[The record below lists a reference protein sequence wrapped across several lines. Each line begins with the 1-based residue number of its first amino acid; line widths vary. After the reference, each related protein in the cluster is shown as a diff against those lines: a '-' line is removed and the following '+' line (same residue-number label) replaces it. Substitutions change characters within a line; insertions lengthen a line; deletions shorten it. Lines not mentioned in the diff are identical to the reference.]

1 MENVLEINNLS
12 KHYGPLR
19 AVDQL
24 NLTIPK
30 GKVFG
35 LLGPNGSG
43 KTTTLGMILDVIN
56 PTSGTISWF
65 GEGNSHHLRK
75 RIGSILET
83 PVFYPYMSGYNN
95 LLTVAKI
102 KEVPEEKIEEVLQKV
117 NLTGRENDPFKT
129 YSLGMKQRLA
139 IAAALLSDPE
149 VLIFDEPTNGLDPQ
163 GIADIR
169 KLIVAIANE
178 GKTIILASHLL
189 DEVQRVCD
197 FFAVLRRGQLVHVGP
212 VADVKNEIS
221 TAEIAAADMDQLR
234 KSLSEIYQVSKVSK
248 EGSLFIIEIEENFTL
263 AELNARLFE
272 EGIAVNHLTMRA
284 KNLEQQFLEILAQN
298 PS

>member
-248 EGSLFIIEIEENFTL
+248 EGSLFIIEIEENFSL

>member
-197 FFAVLRRGQLVHVGP
+197 FFAVLRRGQLMHVGP
-212 VADVKNEIS
+212 VADVKNEVS

-248 EGSLFIIEIEENFTL
+248 EGSLFIIEIEENFSL